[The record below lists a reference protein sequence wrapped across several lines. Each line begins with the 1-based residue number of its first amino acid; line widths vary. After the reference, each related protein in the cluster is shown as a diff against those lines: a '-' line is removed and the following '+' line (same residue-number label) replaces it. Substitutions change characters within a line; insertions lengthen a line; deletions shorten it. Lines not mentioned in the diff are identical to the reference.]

1 MYPGKELTATLDI
14 LGIYSES
21 ELNRTLLFFKNGK
34 IFNKNMFEDDA
45 RFNNEHA
52 GTLQRVAKSK
62 QRVFRATAR
71 MGNYHCQK
79 VSANI

>member
-14 LGIYSES
+14 LWTYIES
-21 ELNRTLLFFKNGK
+21 ELKRTLLFLKNEK

-52 GTLQRVAKSK
+52 GTLQKVAKSK
-62 QRVFRATAR
+62 QRLFRATAR
-71 MGNYHCQK
+71 MGNYHYEK
-79 VSANI
+79 VSSNI